1 MVERPEMEPESVGR
15 DGESTFFVERMKE
28 GQEILAEGLLV
39 VGVACMTGVA
49 PDDEPFSDDFML
61 GLQFEYIDS
70 EDNLHDPASSPI
82 LLMPPAAA
90 LRMAAMIVDTLD
102 EHQREH

>member
-49 PDDEPFSDDFML
+49 PE
-61 GLQFEYIDS
+61 
-70 EDNLHDPASSPI
+70 SSPI